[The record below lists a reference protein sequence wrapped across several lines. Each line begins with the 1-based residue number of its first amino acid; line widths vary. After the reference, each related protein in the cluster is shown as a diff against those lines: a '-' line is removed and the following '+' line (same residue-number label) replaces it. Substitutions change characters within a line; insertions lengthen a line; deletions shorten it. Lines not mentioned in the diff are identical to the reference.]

1 MNSSKIKINLIYNV
15 IYQILI
21 LIVPFITTPYISRIL
36 SPEGLGTYSVTTAI
50 AKYFWLFALLGMS
63 NYGNREIAKVK
74 DDKEKLSKM
83 FCSLFYLQMIVSM
96 LSLIFFI
103 IYCIFFGLKKYDI
116 VILCQLPYVIS
127 AMFEISWFYYGM
139 ENFKFMVIRNTVI
152 KLITAISVFVF
163 VKKANDVWVYV
174 LINSISALIS
184 QLCLWPPILKKIKI
198 SKIKIKEIFY
208 HFKPVCILFI
218 SVLAVSIYTLM
229 GKIMIELFSNLKEVG
244 YYENT
249 EKIMNICISIVGAIG
264 AVMLPRVSYLMGK
277 SDNKKINEY
286 IDKSMKYIMIL
297 SLGISFGVA
306 GIANEF
312 SIVFF
317 GEKFA
322 KCGILISVISISIV
336 AYSWENILRTQYL
349 LPGRR
354 DKIFVK
360 GTIYAAIANFLVNII
375 LIHKIGAMGA
385 VIGTVVA
392 QIVAATYQSIKVYRE
407 LPLAKYI
414 KQLIPFIFF
423 AAFMFAICKIIGLI
437 FEATIP
443 IVIMQIICGFLIYLL
458 LCFMFLYFQRD
469 ALLLDNMNKIKRIFC
484 R

>member
-163 VKKANDVWVYV
+163 VKNA
-174 LINSISALIS
+174 
-184 QLCLWPPILKKIKI
+184 
-198 SKIKIKEIFY
+198 
-208 HFKPVCILFI
+208 
-218 SVLAVSIYTLM
+218 
-229 GKIMIELFSNLKEVG
+229 ELVKFNPQAHTG
-244 YYENT
+244 
-249 EKIMNICISIVGAIG
+249 IV
-264 AVMLPRVSYLMGK
+264 V
-277 SDNKKINEY
+277 
-286 IDKSMKYIMIL
+286 
-297 SLGISFGVA
+297 
-306 GIANEF
+306 
-312 SIVFF
+312 
-317 GEKFA
+317 
-322 KCGILISVISISIV
+322 
-336 AYSWENILRTQYL
+336 
-349 LPGRR
+349 
-354 DKIFVK
+354 
-360 GTIYAAIANFLVNII
+360 
-375 LIHKIGAMGA
+375 
-385 VIGTVVA
+385 
-392 QIVAATYQSIKVYRE
+392 
-407 LPLAKYI
+407 
-414 KQLIPFIFF
+414 
-423 AAFMFAICKIIGLI
+423 
-437 FEATIP
+437 
-443 IVIMQIICGFLIYLL
+443 
-458 LCFMFLYFQRD
+458 
-469 ALLLDNMNKIKRIFC
+469 
-484 R
+484 